1 MILYLHGFRSSPRSF
16 KARRLAGRLAVLDRI
31 NDWRCPQLPV
41 SPYEAIRLAQ
51 SIIGEVGAIPPASL
65 SLIGSSLGA
74 FYATWLAEHYGCR
87 AVLLNPATAPD
98 ETLDQFLGEQ
108 PLWHGGGT
116 IVVERRHLEELKAL
130 RVPRITSPER
140 YYMIAATGDEV
151 LDYRTMLRAYP
162 DVRTTVIQ
170 GSNHSISDFDD
181 YLDGVLQF
189 CGVDLGSEAAAP
201 SEAPPVTAHAATQT
215 ATQATTQTVGT
226 AAQNRHATSASS
238 R

>member
-1 MILYLHGFRSSPRSF
+1 M
-16 KARRLAGRLAVLDRI
+16 LDRV

-51 SIIGEVGAIPPASL
+51 SIIGDVAPASL

-98 ETLDQFLGEQ
+98 ETLDQYLGEQ

-116 IVVERRHLEELKAL
+116 IVVKRRHLEELKAL

-140 YYMIAATGDEV
+140 YYLIAATGDEV

-162 DVRTTVIQ
+162 DVATTVIQ

-189 CGVDLGSEAAAP
+189 CGVDLGPAATEAAADAKADP
-201 SEAPPVTAHAATQT
+201 AADT
-215 ATQATTQTVGT
+215 ATGKVTRTATNEATNEATST
-226 AAQNRHATSASS
+226 ASSATAQNRHATSTSS